1 MNFKTLALTVI
12 LCFSTVIANAF
23 DHSKFDMILK
33 SYVNN
38 GFVEY
43 TKLNENKVDLA
54 KFRTYLN
61 ELNSAKISKLENNE
75 KLAFWINAYNAYT
88 IELILTHLPVKS
100 IKKIGNLINGPW
112 DQNICKVGGETYTLN
127 HIEHKI
133 LRVDFKE
140 PRIHFAIVCAS
151 ISCPKL
157 LSSAFTAKNVEEL
170 LDVAGSDFINDSS
183 KNMFDAT
190 EGVFK
195 TSKIFSWF
203 GEDFESM
210 GGAIGVWNKYTKT
223 QQISKDSDID
233 FKDYDW
239 GLNGK

>member
-1 MNFKTLALTVI
+1 MDFTRYFLTI
-12 LCFSTVIANAF
+12 IFCFSTMVANAI
-23 DHSKFDMILK
+23 DHSQFDFILK
-33 SYVNN
+33 NYVKD

-43 TKLNENKVDLA
+43 TKLNENEKDLA
-54 KFRTYLN
+54 KFRNYLS
-61 ELNSAKISKLENNE
+61 ELNNAKIDKLSEKE
-75 KLAFWINAYNAYT
+75 KLVLWINAYNAYT
-88 IELILTHLPVKS
+88 IELILTNLPVKS

-133 LRVDFKE
+133 LRVEFKE

-157 LSSAFTAKNVEEL
+157 LSNAFTTENLEEL
-170 LDVAGSDFINDSS
+170 LDEAGSDFINDST
-183 KNMFDAT
+183 KNMFDAK
-190 EGVFK
+190 ENVLK
-195 TSKIFSWF
+195 ASKIFSWF

-210 GGAIGVWNKYTKT
+210 NGTIGVWNKYTKS
-223 QQISKDSDID
+223 QPISKDSDID
-233 FKDYDW
+233 FMDYDW

>member
-1 MNFKTLALTVI
+1 MNFKTLVLTII
-12 LCFSTVIANAF
+12 LSLSTVVANAF
-23 DHSKFDMILK
+23 DHSKFDLILK
-33 SYVNN
+33 TYVKD

-43 TKLNENKVDLA
+43 TKLKESKEDLA
-54 KFRTYLN
+54 KFRSYLK
-61 ELNSAKISKLENNE
+61 ELNSAKVGNLEENE

-88 IELILTHLPVKS
+88 IELILTHLPVSS

-157 LSSAFTAKNVEEL
+157 LSTAFTAKNVEEL

-183 KNMFDAT
+183 KNIFDAK

-210 GGAIGVWNKYTKT
+210 GGAIGVWNKYTKSN
-223 QQISKDSDID
+223 QISKDSDID
-233 FKDYDW
+233 FMDYDW